1 MEELPVKFI
10 AICILYNFDIS
21 LIQILEVVSES
32 AEPDRS
38 QEGTTVDA
46 MSEG

>member
-1 MEELPVKFI
+1 MILEELPVKF
-10 AICILYNFDIS
+10 ICILYNFDIS

-46 MSEG
+46 VSEG